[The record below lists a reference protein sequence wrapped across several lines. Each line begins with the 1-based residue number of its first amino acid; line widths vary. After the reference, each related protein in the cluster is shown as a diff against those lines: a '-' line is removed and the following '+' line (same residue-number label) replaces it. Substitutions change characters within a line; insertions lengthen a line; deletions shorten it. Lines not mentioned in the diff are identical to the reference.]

1 MSWSFLDDDRD
12 ASPAI
17 THEVKAKTGDGAL
30 YDMLVRLEI
39 YGALEGLAAR
49 WAAERGISA
58 VQLGA
63 VQDCLKSIDDLIR
76 VSKLSTGSLAQF
88 LVLNARFHG
97 LVMEAVQCRTL
108 SQYAEKPPQ
117 SFFAHPRAYQIWA
130 SDPKKLHAALIIE
143 QDQHHGIIEAIQNG
157 MGARAENLVREH
169 FLLGRRQ
176 LLGSADQQ
184 ALRQA

>member
-1 MSWSFLDDDRD
+1 VSWPFLDDDRD
-12 ASPAI
+12 ASPPI
-17 THEVKAKTGDGAL
+17 TQEVRARTGDDAL
-30 YDMLVRLEI
+30 HDLLVSLEI

-58 VQLGA
+58 LQLGA

-76 VSKLSTGSLAQF
+76 VFKFSNGSLAQF

-108 SQYAEKPPQ
+108 TQYTEKPPQ
-117 SFFAHPRAYQIWA
+117 SFFAHPRANQIWA
-130 SDPKKLHAALIIE
+130 SDPKKLHAVLIIE
-143 QDQHHGIIEAIQNG
+143 QDQHHAIIEAIENG
-157 MGARAENLVREH
+157 MGARAESLVREH

-176 LLGSADQQ
+176 LLGSSDQR
-184 ALRQA
+184 ALRQV